1 MKKIKIAIILLL
13 MVFVVKNTYAAFVVS
28 DNETGTIVTKELST
42 TFLGNAEFLVKVQT
56 LDSSITSVD
65 KTTDLVRITSVP
77 SVSFTDSNIVSTSSS
92 SVPIYLWVES
102 GTIYYY
108 TIATNVDLN
117 NI

>member
-1 MKKIKIAIILLL
+1 MNKLKFLVISLLL
-13 MVFVVKNTYAAFVVS
+13 VLVVSTSYAAFTAN
-28 DNETGTIVTKELST
+28 DLETGTIETKELST
-42 TFLGNAEFLVKVQT
+42 SFLNNADLLAKVQV